1 MIHRHNRNDTYST
14 QGIGLILLL
23 IATALGLLRA
33 MGLLVS

>member
-1 MIHRHNRNDTYST
+1 MIRKHQNGDTYST